1 MRCWL
6 HYKGNILYIS
16 VSAALFLKH
25 IYDLPTVSYLSY
37 LTCKIRENAIN
48 EQLEHNWDGS
58 GSSDQFVSWNITKN
72 FRRFKETILQHI
84 YIMYMHMYNVYMCM
98 YIYIN
103 TSEKCTFWCAVT
115 QFPVAQRKRWLSDK
129 TKAGTWELPAIPQ
142 ISYTVLSTSVNP
154 PVFQYSPK

>member
-1 MRCWL
+1 MRWWL
-6 HYKGNILYIS
+6 HYKGDILYIS
-16 VSAALFLKH
+16 VSAALFIKH

-48 EQLEHNWDGS
+48 EQLEHNWDGMVQVIDLWAEIQQRIL
-58 GSSDQFVSWNITKN
+58 GDLKKQFYSTH
-72 FRRFKETILQHI
+72 THI
-84 YIMYMHMYNVYMCM
+84 YIY
-98 YIYIN
+98 

-154 PVFQYSPK
+154 PVFQFSPK